1 MRVRPCLKS
10 GCRAQ
15 GAPFQTRDA
24 VMLFCLNLPDSRVLG
39 DRLGESAIVT
49 PPLFQEVVDKACRR
63 FPSLGHSEKSA
74 RIERLIAAHAWI
86 EAALAL
92 IELELPLWRLRR
104 IAYDGGEWHCALSR
118 ERELNRLARPLDR
131 GAPSRPRA
139 CAADCVCRSPATCG
153 SVKPA
158 ERACVSRQSA
168 PDCACQRAV
177 RTMRSKECHLLARLA
192 PARR

>member
-1 MRVRPCLKS
+1 MFDVWRLRPGGGFS
-10 GCRAQ
+10 
-15 GAPFQTRDA
+15 RDA
-24 VMLFCLNLPDSRVLG
+24 VMLFYLNLPDSRVLG

-118 ERELNRLARPLDR
+118 ERELPDWLDR
-131 GAPSRPRA
+131 SIEAHHPDLALALLTAFVEAQQLAAASSRPS
-139 CAADCVCRSPATCG
+139 VPAFRGKAPRT
-153 SVKPA
+153 A
-158 ERACVSRQSA
+158 LANER
-168 PDCACQRAV
+168 
-177 RTMRSKECHLLARLA
+177 
-192 PARR
+192 